1 MKKRLL
7 CCIMA
12 ALFCLTTA
20 CSSQGNNANGSTGQ
34 TPAKEESVTQEAA
47 ASGDTS
53 DASSAARVSTAE
65 ESTAA
70 AATDKVATDGQT
82 GMYEDER
89 GWYVLYNPALFTVE
103 EAKDDVKFHYTGEA
117 VGENYVE
124 IRYIP
129 DKQPRE
135 VLTAEVEALTEEY
148 EVEDDAIIRD
158 EAYIYED
165 KWCYTT
171 SVEYSEDDRDTT
183 VTYQSA
189 EYNEG
194 VLLTKLVEG
203 MTDENILEGYMDDAL
218 WHILDT
224 INFYDY
230 QPQEEF
236 YYVPG
241 TYSKGAVSTD
251 HVVEDEDGEEDA
263 DEDADEAGT
272 GAAAAAEPADTTAAP
287 AAEISDATAAP
298 AAEIAHPAAAPA
310 GETADTAEAPEADE
324 DDEDDEEEI
333 VISPEEALAQAP
345 DQIVLKKDHTGH
357 FVTDAKAP
365 IFWGS
370 FQMTEKNTVNSYEY
384 DVEGD
389 YLYLNIGGNWI
400 EYEKTEEAA
409 PEDNKLDDPEYLD
422 ELNRE
427 IDLLYHDGIGK
438 TGRIRKMQA
447 FILELALH
455 AKTQNP
461 DFKVVTQNAGY
472 LAYVDGQ
479 FENGDQPF
487 IKDLVDGWS
496 TEGIVGKGDSL
507 TPSVF
512 QKIYVDQVKKGKF
525 VSDTT
530 TVQDEEQLQNY
541 LARANAWGIAPF
553 PRLGGEL
560 AKEILPGQR
569 WADNGDYFWVED
581 PSVLGIEDR
590 IDAKRDVTKL
600 TDAKNFLYNI
610 NGRPYDNWQDWDK
623 EEKAFA
629 KGDGD
634 RTRIMDSYACGLLV
648 PSENGKYTPV
658 TDDEEETAAV
668 IEEYGD
674 KWDWWW
680 REQGLDETKGRETWL
695 EALRNSEYDV
705 IYLDPFYNHRARPED
720 QTPLTAEEVE
730 SLKYKPDG
738 GRRQVIAYLNIGS
751 AEQNRWY
758 CQDDW
763 IWIDPK
769 NKNSFYSMKAG
780 KVIERGTDQVYV
792 PFIDSPSAKE
802 AENTTEP
809 PAWLAYDYGHDY
821 PEEAVVEW
829 WHKDWRDIIINGGS
843 QYAHKVTGDNTSSI
857 DRIIAQ
863 GFDGV
868 FLDNADS
875 CVDGYWD
882 AFEKYWLEHGGIP
895 E

>member
-7 CCIMA
+7 CCLIA
-12 ALFCLTTA
+12 SVFCLTAA
-20 CSSQGNNANGSTGQ
+20 CSSQGGAANGGSQPKT
-34 TPAKEESVTQEAA
+34 AAEETVTQETA
-47 ASGDTS
+47 ASADTS
-53 DASSAARVSTAE
+53 AASSAAEVSTAE
-65 ESTAA
+65 ESAAQAA
-70 AATDKVATDGQT
+70 AAAPGNVSADGYT

-89 GWYVLYNPALFTVE
+89 GWYVLYDPTLFTVE
-103 EAKDDVKFHYTGEA
+103 EAEDDVKFQYTGEA

-124 IRYIP
+124 IRYYP

-135 VLTAEVEALTEEY
+135 VLTAELEELTEES
-148 EVEDDAIIRD
+148 EVDEEEIVRE
-158 EAYIYED
+158 EAYFYED
-165 KWCYTT
+165 KWCYTS
-171 SVEYSEDDRDTT
+171 SVEISEDDRDIT
-183 VTYQSA
+183 VSYQSA
-189 EYNEG
+189 EYNGG

-203 MTDENILEGYMDDAL
+203 VTDENILEGYMADAL
-218 WHILDT
+218 WYILDT
-224 INFYDY
+224 IAFYDY

-241 TYSKGAVSTD
+241 TYSKTAAAAD
-251 HVVEDEDGEEDA
+251 HVVEDADDEADT
-263 DEDADEAGT
+263 DEDADEADADEDAG
-272 GAAAAAEPADTTAAP
+272 EADTD
-287 AAEISDATAAP
+287 EDAD
-298 AAEIAHPAAAPA
+298 
-310 GETADTAEAPEADE
+310 GADTAAEAAEETDE
-324 DDEDDEEEI
+324 TAEEDDDDEDAAEENTLSADE
-333 VISPEEALAQAP
+333 AFAQAP
-345 DQIVLKKDHTGH
+345 DQIILQNDHTGS
-357 FVTDAKAP
+357 FVTEEKAP
-365 IFWGS
+365 IYWGS
-370 FQMTEKNTVNSYEY
+370 WQLTRKNTVDTYEY

-389 YLYLNIGGNWI
+389 NLYLNIGGNWI
-400 EYEKTEEAA
+400 EYEKTGEAA
-409 PEDNKLDDPEYLD
+409 ADDGRLDNPEYLQ
-422 ELNRE
+422 ELDQE
-427 IDLLYHDGIGK
+427 IDILYNGGIGK

-461 DFKVVTQNAGY
+461 DFAVIVQNAGY
-472 LAYVDGQ
+472 LAYNDGR
-479 FENGDQPF
+479 FENGDQSY

-496 TEGIVGKGDSL
+496 TEGVVGKGDSL

-512 QKIYVDQVKKGKF
+512 QKIYIDQVKKGKF

-530 TVQDEEQLQNY
+530 TVRDEEELQNY
-541 LARANAWGIAPF
+541 LARANAWGITPF
-553 PRLGGEL
+553 PKLGGEL

-581 PSVLGIEDR
+581 PTVLGIEDR
-590 IDAKRDVTKL
+590 IDAKRDVAKL

-623 EEKAFA
+623 EEEAFE
-629 KGDGD
+629 KGEGD

-668 IEEYGD
+668 IAEYGD

-680 REQGLDETKGRETWL
+680 REQGLDETKGRETWI
-695 EALRNSEYDV
+695 EALCSSDYDV
-705 IYLDPFYNHRARPED
+705 IYIDSFYNHRARPEE

-730 SLKYKPDG
+730 SLKHKPDG
-738 GRRQVIAYLNIGS
+738 GRRKVIAYLNIGS

-780 KVIERGTDQVYV
+780 KVIERATDIVYV
-792 PFIDSPSAKE
+792 PFADSPSAKE
-802 AENTTEP
+802 AGNTAEP
-809 PAWLAYDYGHDY
+809 PAWLAFDYGDDY
-821 PEEAVVEW
+821 PEEAIVQW
-829 WHKDWRDIIINGGS
+829 WSKDWRDIIINGDS
-843 QYAHKVTGDNTSSI
+843 QYAHKVTGDNTSSL
-857 DRIIAQ
+857 DRIMAQ

-868 FLDNADS
+868 FLDNAEC
-875 CVDGYWD
+875 CVDSFWE